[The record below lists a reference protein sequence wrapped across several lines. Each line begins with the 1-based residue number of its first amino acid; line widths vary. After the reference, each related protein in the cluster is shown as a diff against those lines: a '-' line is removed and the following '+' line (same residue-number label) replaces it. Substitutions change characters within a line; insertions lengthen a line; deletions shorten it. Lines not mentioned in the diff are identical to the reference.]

1 MRAYLGELIGTFIL
15 VLIGCG
21 SVAVAVLYGTIGLLE
36 VALIWGFGVS
46 LAIFATRKICPAH
59 LNPAVSLAM
68 YIAGKLKL
76 RALPLFIVAQFF
88 GAVLAGTAVYLVFQN
103 DIANYEAENQII
115 RGTAESNQTAMM
127 FGEYYPNPGYAD
139 THSIGTFGAM
149 LMEGLGTFALV
160 FSIFQL
166 LKYEERLG
174 NWLPVMIGATVTVII
189 CFVAPY
195 TQAGLNPARDFG
207 PRLVASFS
215 GWGEAAFPDVS
226 FGFFTVYILG
236 PLIGGSVAAFLTLRT
251 NK

>member
-1 MRAYLGELIGTFIL
+1 MRACLGEFIGTFIL
-15 VLIGCG
+15 VLVGCG
-21 SVAVAVLYGTIGLLE
+21 SVAVAVLYGTIDLLG
-36 VALIWGFGVS
+36 VALVWGLGVS
-46 LAIFATRKICPAH
+46 LAIFVTRKICPAH

-68 YIAGKLKL
+68 YIAGKLRL

-88 GAVLAGTAVYLVFQN
+88 GAFLAGAVVYLIFQN
-103 DIANYEAENQII
+103 DITNYELANKIV
-115 RGTAESNQTAMM
+115 RGTSESNQTAMM
-127 FGEYYPNPGYAD
+127 FGEFYPNPGYVD
-139 THSIGTFGAM
+139 SHSIGTIGAVF
-149 LMEGLGTFALV
+149 MEGLGTFVLV

-174 NWLPVMIGATVTVII
+174 NWIPVMIGATVTVII

-215 GWGEAAFPDVS
+215 GWGEAAFPNNS

-236 PLIGGSVAAFLTLRT
+236 PLIGGSIAAFLTMRRT
-251 NK
+251 K